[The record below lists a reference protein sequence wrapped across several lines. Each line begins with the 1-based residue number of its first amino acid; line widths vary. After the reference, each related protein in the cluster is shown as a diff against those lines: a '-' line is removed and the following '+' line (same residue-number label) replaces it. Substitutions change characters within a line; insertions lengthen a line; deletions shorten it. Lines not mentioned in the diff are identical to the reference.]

1 MRLRYGPIDFSQ
13 PTTWRGLLGLLA
25 LAGWELSPEL
35 RDQIAIALAA
45 ALSAIEIFRDERAHS
60 HPALPP
66 IALQS
71 LPAPAAPAAASDAQ
85 PERLRQPVPAE
96 PETPNPLESA
106 GFGDR

>member
-71 LPAPAAPAAASDAQ
+71 LPAPAAAPAAQ

-96 PETPNPLESA
+96 PETSNPPESV